1 MNNNNSSDEI
11 SLKVLDELTKEPMIT
26 QRVLADRLGIALGL
40 VNSYIRNLAAKG
52 YLNVS
57 SIPRNNYKYLL
68 TTKGIAEKTRLTYH
82 LLGAYN
88 SIFKEA
94 RRDYRRL
101 FHALYE
107 DGIRNIVFAGVD
119 EVAEIAYLSLQEID
133 IRLVGVMDDKGL
145 GKKFFKTVI
154 KPFSYAKELDFDGI
168 AITSYHRKNDIYKS
182 LIDSGISDETIKSIY
197 PISCRGQK
205 V

>member
-1 MNNNNSSDEI
+1 MNSYNSSDEI
-11 SLKVLDELTKEPMIT
+11 SLKVLDELTKNPVTT
-26 QRVLADRLGIALGL
+26 QRALADRIGIALGL

-68 TTKGIAEKTRLTYH
+68 TSKGIAEKTRLTYH

-94 RRDYRRL
+94 RRDYRKL

-133 IRLVGVMDDKGL
+133 IKLIGVMDDNGA

-154 KPFSYAKELDFDGI
+154 KPFSCAKELDFDGI
-168 AITSYHRKNDIYKS
+168 AITSYHRKNEIYKR
-182 LIDSGISDETIKSIY
+182 LIDSGISDEMIKSIY
-197 PISCRGQK
+197 SISYREQK
-205 V
+205 A